1 MRTFALLHLSNL
13 FAFAVLAGTG
23 DTGALA
29 GRTHGLFQ

>member
-1 MRTFALLHLSNL
+1 L